1 MTRQPQSLWRVDGI
15 MESADRD
22 IVDTVGSPEPDRR
35 PKPRFRLPIWPL
47 LILAGLAAIAAGVIL
62 PMTS

>member
-1 MTRQPQSLWRVDGI
+1 

-35 PKPRFRLPIWPL
+35 QKPRFRLPIWPL